1 MRAKMEE
8 QEIGYIS
15 NFLNKISV
23 AIIEMTDGTLA
34 VGNTIHILGRST
46 DFTETVSSMEID
58 HVSVDTVKKG
68 DSLGLRVSENTRR
81 KDKVYK
87 VIED

>member
-1 MRAKMEE
+1 MEE

-23 AIIEMTDGTLA
+23 AIIEMTDGTLI

>member
-1 MRAKMEE
+1 MEE

-68 DSLGLRVSENTRR
+68 DSLGLRVSENPRR

>member
-1 MRAKMEE
+1 MEE

-34 VGNTIHILGRST
+34 VGNTIHILWRST

>member
-1 MRAKMEE
+1 MEE

-15 NFLNKISV
+15 NFLNK
-23 AIIEMTDGTLA
+23 
-34 VGNTIHILGRST
+34 ILGRST

>member
-1 MRAKMEE
+1 MEE

-68 DSLGLRVSENTRR
+68 DSLGLRVSENSRR

>member
-1 MRAKMEE
+1 MEE

-68 DSLGLRVSENTRR
+68 DSLGLRVSENTRS

-87 VIED
+87 VIEA

>member
-1 MRAKMEE
+1 MEE

-68 DSLGLRVSENTRR
+68 DSLGLRVRENTRR

>member
-1 MRAKMEE
+1 MEE

>member
-1 MRAKMEE
+1 MEE

-81 KDKVYK
+81 KDRVYK